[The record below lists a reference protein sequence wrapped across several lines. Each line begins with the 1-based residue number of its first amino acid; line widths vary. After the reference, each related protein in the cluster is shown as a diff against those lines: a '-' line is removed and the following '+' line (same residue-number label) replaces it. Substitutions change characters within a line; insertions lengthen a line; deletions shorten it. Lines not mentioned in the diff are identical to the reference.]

1 MACPKGEREGE
12 SGLRNF
18 ERPPSQNIMVFVLCY
33 LLAINLF
40 AFGLY
45 GLDKRKAS
53 RGLWRISEMRLLL
66 VAALGGSLGAW
77 LGMKIFR
84 HKTRKMKFFV
94 GVPLIFALQIAAGV
108 GIWYCMR

>member
-1 MACPKGEREGE
+1 MYFALG
-12 SGLRNF
+12 
-18 ERPPSQNIMVFVLCY
+18 Y
-33 LLAINLF
+33 LLAINLL

-53 RGLWRISEMRLLL
+53 KGLWRISEARLLL

-77 LGMKIFR
+77 LGMRVFR

-94 GVPLIFALQIAAGV
+94 GVPLIFVLQIAAGV
-108 GIWYCMR
+108 GIWYCLR